1 MITTLLFAP
10 VVSLPLAICAWVMG
24 TAWGLGAVVSD
35 EEAGDDRDER
45 RFAERVVSWWA
56 AWLGRGLENHEVEA
70 PRTARGR
77 RRQEMAQQSGGTKM
91 FV

>member
-1 MITTLLFAP
+1 
-10 VVSLPLAICAWVMG
+10 MG
-24 TAWGLGAVVSD
+24 TAWGLGAMVSD

-56 AWLGRGLENHEVEA
+56 GWLSRGLDDQEVEV
-70 PRTARGR
+70 PRTSRGR
-77 RRQEMAQQSGGTKM
+77 RRQEMQQQTGTGRM